1 MNWSR
6 YIRRLLGMAA
16 AMAGA
21 LYAFILVLDPYQNV
35 PFSPSLER
43 APVATNQR
51 FSFPAIARDPAF
63 DALVIGTS
71 TSRLLDPLSLGG
83 LTSADFAN
91 LAMNSATAYE
101 QQRIHAL
108 FVRHHPELRY
118 LVLGV
123 DEAWCTR
130 AAEQDQ
136 YTFRAFPEWMY
147 DDNPWNDL
155 IYLFNDKALEQAV
168 RMLEL
173 VLGWRE
179 PKYRRDGYRD
189 FTADFGAYD
198 PAAVAHRL
206 YQRPARGTPEAAVWP
221 ARAREEWHYPLL
233 DDLAALLART
243 PRDTRVVLFFPPL
256 HAHYIE
262 RQAETFAE
270 CKGRVL
276 DLAADRGGVA
286 ILDYLYVSPLTLDD
300 GNYWDPLH
308 FTRAVSQEIETDAAA
323 ALTGRQP
330 ESAHVRYYPRAQQP
344 ES

>member
-16 AMAGA
+16 TMAA
-21 LYAFILVLDPYQNV
+21 VLYVFILILDPYQNV
-35 PFSPSLER
+35 PFSPPLER

-71 TSRLLDPLSLGG
+71 TSRLLEPRSLGEQTG
-83 LTSADFAN
+83 AHFAN

-101 QQRIHAL
+101 QQKIHGL
-108 FVRHHPELRY
+108 FVRHHRDLRY

-130 AAEQDQ
+130 AAEQDK

-147 DDNPWNDL
+147 DENPWNDL

-168 RMLEL
+168 RMFEL

-198 PAAVAHRL
+198 PAAVARRL
-206 YQRPARGTPEAAVWP
+206 YQRPARGTPAAPVWP
-221 ARAREEWHYPLL
+221 ARAREAWHYPLL
-233 DDLAALLART
+233 DELASLLDRT
-243 PRDTRVVLFFPPL
+243 PDDTRVVLFFPPL

-276 DLAADRGGVA
+276 DLVAEHGGVA
-286 ILDYLYVSPLTLDD
+286 ILDYLHVSPLTLDD

-308 FTRAVSQEIETDAAA
+308 FTRAVSQDIETDVAA
-323 ALTGRQP
+323 ALAGREP
-330 ESAHVRYYPRAQQP
+330 TSAHVRYYPA
-344 ES
+344 ESRP